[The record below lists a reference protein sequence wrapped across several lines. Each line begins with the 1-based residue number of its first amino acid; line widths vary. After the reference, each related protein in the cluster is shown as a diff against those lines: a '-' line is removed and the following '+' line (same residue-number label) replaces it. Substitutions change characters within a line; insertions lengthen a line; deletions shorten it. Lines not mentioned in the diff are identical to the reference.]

1 MEVFKNNSNIF
12 QLLTEAVSEGIII
25 VNKAQVIVASNSSAE
40 QMFGYKEK
48 ELVGKQLE
56 ILIPQD
62 YRSNHEQH
70 FSHFTK
76 HQSKRKMGKSNDLYG
91 QKKDGSRL
99 AVEVGLNPFS
109 IYETNY
115 VMALIIDVTE
125 RKKQERQI
133 KLLNESLEQ
142 KVKIRTQQLDASI
155 KDLKQEIERRL
166 SAENKMRK
174 ALEKEK
180 ELNELKTKFLSLVS
194 HEFKTPLSGILS
206 SATLIGKYKEAEQQ
220 TKREKHLNTI
230 KSKVKYLNSILNDFL
245 SIDRIESGQVN
256 YNFSTI
262 NLQKVFDEVIYET
275 EMMLKAG
282 QKVVCTTDV
291 SNLEIEF
298 DEKVLELTLFNLI
311 HNAVKYSNENTTV
324 TIVITPEE
332 EALVIHVI
340 DQGIGIP
347 ADEQKYIFNRY
358 FRAKNALL
366 NQGTGIGLNILKSH
380 LENLGGTINYKS
392 VENEGS
398 TFTIKIPSKVTYI

>member
-1 MEVFKNNSNIF
+1 MEVFKGNSNIF
-12 QLLTEAVSEGIII
+12 QLLTEAVSEGVIV
-25 VNKAQVIVASNSSAE
+25 VNKDQIIVASNSALE
-40 QMFGYKEK
+40 QMFGYNEK
-48 ELVGKQLE
+48 ELVGKKLQT
-56 ILIPQD
+56 LIPQN
-62 YRSNHEQH
+62 YRPNHGKH
-70 FSHFTK
+70 FKHFTENK
-76 HQSKRKMGKSNDLYG
+76 SKRKMGKSNDLYG
-91 QKKDGSRL
+91 QKKDGSQL

-109 IYETNY
+109 IYEKDY
-115 VMALIIDVTE
+115 VMALVIDVTE

-142 KVKIRTQQLDASI
+142 KVKTRTQQLDASI

-166 SAENKMRK
+166 TAENKMRQ

-262 NLQKVFDEVIYET
+262 KLQNVFDEVIYET

-282 QKVVCTTDV
+282 QKVICTTEI
-291 SNLEIEF
+291 SNIEIEF

-311 HNAVKYSNENTTV
+311 HNAVKYSHENTTV
-324 TIVITPEE
+324 TIVVVPED

-398 TFTIKIPSKVTYI
+398 TFTIKIPTKVTYI

>member
-1 MEVFKNNSNIF
+1 
-12 QLLTEAVSEGIII
+12 
-25 VNKAQVIVASNSSAE
+25 
-40 QMFGYKEK
+40 
-48 ELVGKQLE
+48 
-56 ILIPQD
+56 
-62 YRSNHEQH
+62 
-70 FSHFTK
+70 
-76 HQSKRKMGKSNDLYG
+76 
-91 QKKDGSRL
+91 
-99 AVEVGLNPFS
+99 
-109 IYETNY
+109 
-115 VMALIIDVTE
+115 
-125 RKKQERQI
+125 
-133 KLLNESLEQ
+133 
-142 KVKIRTQQLDASI
+142 
-155 KDLKQEIERRL
+155 
-166 SAENKMRK
+166 MRK

-220 TKREKHLNTI
+220 SKREKHLNTI

-311 HNAVKYSNENTTV
+311 HNAVKYSNKNTTV

-392 VENEGS
+392 VENEDS